1 MLAYKDV
8 VKVENRH
15 KVYLCELLSGE
26 YMRLIV
32 AENENDK
39 DFVFFDYDDSKS
51 DKVYEEVDVVEIYHE
66 VEPDQQEE
74 YDDDYEYDKE
84 IDYKTLEKFKTS
96 ISDIYFYD
104 SMEELDEIIKALN
117 NPIVSDTGWDNDYK
131 VGLIKSYGLVFYWS
145 EYDDFSC
152 GNPFTHYCKIID
164 GGSIL

>member
-1 MLAYKDV
+1 M
-8 VKVENRH
+8 
-15 KVYLCELLSGE
+15 
-26 YMRLIV
+26 
-32 AENENDK
+32 
-39 DFVFFDYDDSKS
+39 
-51 DKVYEEVDVVEIYHE
+51 EIYHE

-84 IDYKTLEKFKTS
+84 IDYKTLEKFETS